1 MKENIKATHGSLCL
15 CIGADEVFLK
25 GVAGVIMNI
34 AAVTALGAVSDVVA
48 LPGSLTTMDHRHVMV
63 LP

>member
-1 MKENIKATHGSLCL
+1 
-15 CIGADEVFLK
+15 
-25 GVAGVIMNI
+25 MNI

-63 LP
+63 LPGPRDALDCLPLFLPLFHSAPAVV